1 MTTAALAVPPR
12 APGPRG
18 VPFLGSLF
26 ELRRDP
32 LSFMTRVA
40 REYGDVVHL
49 RVGLAN
55 AYLVSHPDY
64 VKEVLV
70 TQQHSF
76 KKGLGLEWAKT
87 VLGEGLLTSYGAVHV
102 RQRRLIQPA
111 FHRQRIG
118 AYGQTMVHY
127 AQRRCDLWHAGQEI
141 DLLEEMTALTMAI
154 VAKTLFG
161 VEVEGASHEI
171 GEALT
176 TVLDFFPRFSLP
188 FARLLQLLPLRG
200 NRRFARALASLND
213 TVYPLIAEGRRSG
226 EDRGDLLS
234 MLLAARDEEGDGGGM
249 TDRQLRDEVM
259 TLFLA
264 GHETTAS
271 ALTWTFYLLSL
282 NPKAEARLL
291 AEVDAVVGD
300 RPPTVDDLPR
310 LRFTEGVFAES
321 LRLYPPAW
329 GIDFRALNDVAIGPY
344 RIEKDA
350 YVATLQ
356 WVVHRD
362 PRFWPDPT
370 RFDPD
375 RWTPEAR
382 AARPKFAYFPF
393 GAGARQC
400 IAEPFAWMEGAL
412 VLATIAQRWRLRLQ
426 PGQTVDPQP
435 LITLRPRHSL
445 RMTVEPRAPAPGR
458 SEATAGPGSSVP

>member
-1 MTTAALAVPPR
+1 V
-12 APGPRG
+12 
-18 VPFLGSLF
+18 GSLL

-40 REYGDVVHL
+40 REYGDVA
-49 RVGLAN
+49 RVRIGLAN
-55 AYLVSHPDY
+55 AYLVSHPEY

-76 KKGLGLEWAKT
+76 KKGLGLEWAKSL
-87 VLGEGLLTSYGAVHV
+87 LGEGLLTTYGGFHR
-102 RQRRLIQPA
+102 RQRRLMQPS
-111 FHRQRIG
+111 FHRQRIQ
-118 AYGQTMVHY
+118 AYGEIMVHY
-127 AQRRCDLWHAGQEI
+127 AEQRRDHWQPGQEI
-141 DLLEEMTALTMAI
+141 GLHEEMSALTMAI
-154 VAKTLFG
+154 VAKALFG
-161 VEVEGASHEI
+161 VEVEGESREI

-176 TVLDFFPRFSLP
+176 TVLEFFPRFSLP
-188 FARLLQLLPLRG
+188 FARLLQLLPLPG
-200 NRRFARALASLND
+200 NRRFARAQSRLD
-213 TVYPLIAEGRRSG
+213 ETVYRLIEEGRRSG

-282 NPKAEARLL
+282 NPEAEARLL
-291 AEVDAVVGD
+291 AELDAVLSD

-310 LRFTEGVFAES
+310 LRYTEGVFAES

-329 GIDFRALNDVAIGPY
+329 AIDFRALNDVVIGPY

-350 YVATLQ
+350 YVATAQ

-362 PRFWPDPT
+362 PRFWPDPE

-382 AARPKFAYFPF
+382 AARPKFAYFPY
-393 GAGARQC
+393 GAGSRQC
-400 IAEPFAWMEGAL
+400 IAESFAGMEGVL
-412 VLATIAQRWRLRLQ
+412 TLATIAQRWRLGLRPGQIVELQ
-426 PGQTVDPQP
+426 PV
-435 LITLRPRHSL
+435 ITLRPRHDIKMIVGS
-445 RMTVEPRAPAPGR
+445 RVPATRSHEVTADPATGEP
-458 SEATAGPGSSVP
+458 

>member
-1 MTTAALAVPPR
+1 
-12 APGPRG
+12 
-18 VPFLGSLF
+18 
-26 ELRRDP
+26 
-32 LSFMTRVA
+32 
-40 REYGDVVHL
+40 
-49 RVGLAN
+49 
-55 AYLVSHPDY
+55 
-64 VKEVLV
+64 
-70 TQQHSF
+70 
-76 KKGLGLEWAKT
+76 
-87 VLGEGLLTSYGAVHV
+87 
-102 RQRRLIQPA
+102 
-111 FHRQRIG
+111 
-118 AYGQTMVHY
+118 
-127 AQRRCDLWHAGQEI
+127 
-141 DLLEEMTALTMAI
+141 
-154 VAKTLFG
+154 
-161 VEVEGASHEI
+161 
-171 GEALT
+171 
-176 TVLDFFPRFSLP
+176 
-188 FARLLQLLPLRG
+188 
-200 NRRFARALASLND
+200 
-213 TVYPLIAEGRRSG
+213 
-226 EDRGDLLS
+226 

-282 NPKAEARLL
+282 NPEAEARLL

-329 GIDFRALNDVAIGPY
+329 GIDFRALHDVAIGPY

-400 IAEPFAWMEGAL
+400 IAEPFAWMEGSL
-412 VLATIAQRWRLRLQ
+412 VLATIAQRWRLRLR

-435 LITLRPRHSL
+435 LITLRPRQSL
-445 RMTVEPRAPAPGR
+445 EMSVESRAPATRRPEAPAVAPESSEGR
-458 SEATAGPGSSVP
+458 SGSPSRDDSPCSSLFAPHPAPVWGRRGRPFSRTAQKPRRRYPSSGLDDRPRLALRQIQQPRAHVEAPPPSGWSGRAPSAPRAHPRTRALCQVDADRGIGGVAVGSWRCGRGPRSQLRRLRRLAAETA

>member
-1 MTTAALAVPPR
+1 MTAVVPRR

-18 VPFLGSLF
+18 VPLLGSLF

-40 REYGDVVHL
+40 REYGDVVRL
-49 RVGLAN
+49 RVGLAD

-76 KKGLGLEWAKT
+76 KKGLGLEWAKSL
-87 VLGEGLLTSYGAVHV
+87 LGEGLLTTYGEFHR

-127 AQRRCDLWHAGQEI
+127 AERRCDRWRAGQEI
-141 DLLEEMTALTMAI
+141 DLHQEMTALTMAI
-154 VAKTLFG
+154 VAKALFG
-161 VEVEGASHEI
+161 VEVEGESQEI

-176 TVLDFFPRFSLP
+176 TVLDFFPRFTLP
-188 FARLLQLLPLRG
+188 FARLLQLLPLPS
-200 NRRFARALASLND
+200 NRRFARAVARLDD
-213 TVYPLIAEGRRSG
+213 TVYKLIAEGRRSG
-226 EDRGDLLS
+226 VDRGDLLS
-234 MLLAARDEEGDGGGM
+234 MLLAARDEEGDGKGM

-271 ALTWTFYLLSL
+271 ALTWTFYLLSQ
-282 NPKAEARLL
+282 NPEAEDRLL
-291 AEVDAVVGD
+291 AEVDTVLGQ
-300 RPPTVDDLPR
+300 RPPTVHDLPH
-310 LRFTEGVFAES
+310 LPFTEGVFAES

-329 GIDFRALNDVAIGPY
+329 GIDFRALNDVVIGPY

-362 PRFWPDPT
+362 PRFWPDPA

-400 IAEPFAWMEGAL
+400 IAEPFAWMEGSL
-412 VLATIAQRWRLRLQ
+412 VLATIAQKWRLRLR
-426 PGQTVDPQP
+426 PGQTVELLP
-435 LITLRPRHSL
+435 LITLRPRHGL
-445 RMTVEPRAPAPGR
+445 KVTLEPRALAPR
-458 SEATAGPGSSVP
+458 PHEAKGGPGSSGP